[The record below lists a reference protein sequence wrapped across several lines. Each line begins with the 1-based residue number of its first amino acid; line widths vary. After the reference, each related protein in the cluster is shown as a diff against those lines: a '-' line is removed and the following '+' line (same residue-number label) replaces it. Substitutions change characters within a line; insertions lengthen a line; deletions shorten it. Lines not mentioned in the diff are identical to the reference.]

1 MPVQKIANL
10 DEFKALLAKP
20 GLVVVDFTAAW
31 CKFAVA
37 RAMGGGCVPVND
49 LHVWNGLL
57 IACLR

>member
-37 RAMGGGCVPVND
+37 RSMGAAVFQ
-49 LHVWNGLL
+49 
-57 IACLR
+57 

>member
-37 RAMGGGCVPVND
+37 YTRFDGNGGCVPVNECT
-49 LHVWNGLL
+49 LGMVS
-57 IACLR
+57 